1 MKKIYNIDKK
11 SNHTSPTFHAQQK
24 ITNISSIIFIGERHG
39 KLPSQV
45 FVHLRCGAHF
55 YKKSR
60 SIKTIILK
68 HYHLSV
74 SHVR

>member
-24 ITNISSIIFIGERHG
+24 ITNISSIIFYRREAWEVTI
-39 KLPSQV
+39 PS
-45 FVHLRCGAHF
+45 FCSLRCGAHF